1 MRLKLSR
8 QSLPERAEFPGRR
21 GQPAALEKWSSDR
34 YRDRARLAIAAVD
47 RVRAKIKMWPPDNAG
62 SKAPRWTNRA
72 RVEPRSPAVLSAGG
86 LVLYCPPGD
95 QRVRRCRVTKVQG
108 DRAYLVPELPDP
120 PGWVD
125 LESLALQSSV
135 DALRLMAGTHD

>member
-1 MRLKLSR
+1 MTEDEVEVIAAELA
-8 QSLPERAEFPGRR
+8 RASGVSWPSG
-21 GQPAALEKWSSDR
+21 PAGGPRKMVIDR

-47 RVRAKIKMWPPDNAG
+47 RVRAKDQDAAEGQRRIEGPAMNEPGK
-62 SKAPRWTNRA
+62 R
-72 RVEPRSPAVLSAGG
+72 EPRSPAVISAGC

-95 QRVRRCRVTKVQG
+95 QRVRRCRVTKVEG

-125 LESLALQSSV
+125 LENLSHSIAS
-135 DALRLMAGTHD
+135 